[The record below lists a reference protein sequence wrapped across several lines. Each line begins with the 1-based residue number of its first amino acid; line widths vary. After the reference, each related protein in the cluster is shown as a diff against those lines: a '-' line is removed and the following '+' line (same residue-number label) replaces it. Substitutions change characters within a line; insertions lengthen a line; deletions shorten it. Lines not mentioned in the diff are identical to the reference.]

1 MENDIFKC
9 KCGKILKQ
17 KKGTG
22 WSNLMVHIR
31 TQHETT
37 PSGPQNTLDF
47 MQCKKSQTIHDWIE
61 WICMELRP
69 FSFVESEYVKKNVKL
84 EAISKNTLQK
94 YMHLLTK
101 KVEQEIIKA
110 MPEKIALIVD
120 GWTSGSTHYLG
131 VMASFCDMDQ
141 NVEVPLLAFSPL
153 IDETSQS
160 AAQQYVFLEM
170 TLSQYGKSMEDNVVA
185 LIADN
190 CETNKALADIC
201 NVPLVGCHS
210 HRLALAVKEYL
221 TNKDELIQKVNTLM
235 GKLKAPKTAAEL
247 RNFTNLKPVQYCV
260 TRWLSVMQMLK
271 RFTEIK
277 DTIRKIPAVIDFL
290 LSPKEELEIEQLVK
304 ILEPMKSVTIAL
316 QRSDMDMDSART
328 LFDELLK
335 TVENFDRNKK
345 YIHNNCA
352 IAKNNSFENAIV
364 KLQSGDECALNV
376 NENLACKKLRR
387 TSDIECEFPQTDDF
401 AGNVLAKKKKDT
413 KQMKYIPCSFILP
426 TSNHLE
432 RFFSAAGFASN
443 DYRKSTLPMNL
454 EEQLFLR
461 FNKKHW
467 DLNLVNQ
474 IVSASE

>member
-1 MENDIFKC
+1 
-9 KCGKILKQ
+9 
-17 KKGTG
+17 
-22 WSNLMVHIR
+22 
-31 TQHETT
+31 
-37 PSGPQNTLDF
+37 
-47 MQCKKSQTIHDWIE
+47 
-61 WICMELRP
+61 MELRP

-190 CETNKALADIC
+190 CETN
-201 NVPLVGCHS
+201 
-210 HRLALAVKEYL
+210 
-221 TNKDELIQKVNTLM
+221 
-235 GKLKAPKTAAEL
+235 
-247 RNFTNLKPVQYCV
+247 
-260 TRWLSVMQMLK
+260 
-271 RFTEIK
+271 
-277 DTIRKIPAVIDFL
+277 
-290 LSPKEELEIEQLVK
+290 
-304 ILEPMKSVTIAL
+304 
-316 QRSDMDMDSART
+316 
-328 LFDELLK
+328 
-335 TVENFDRNKK
+335 
-345 YIHNNCA
+345 
-352 IAKNNSFENAIV
+352 
-364 KLQSGDECALNV
+364 
-376 NENLACKKLRR
+376 
-387 TSDIECEFPQTDDF
+387 
-401 AGNVLAKKKKDT
+401 
-413 KQMKYIPCSFILP
+413 
-426 TSNHLE
+426 
-432 RFFSAAGFASN
+432 